1 VGRGGLVRCLLEV
14 AAIVVAKATTLQG
27 FRDRDLRSQIPVL
40 RSRYRVAR

>member
-1 VGRGGLVRCLLEV
+1 VLEV
-14 AAIVVAKATTLQG
+14 AAIVDAKATTLQG